1 MRTFYSLALVVC
13 LSAVPVLA
21 GDVNTPG
28 KSDPPPCTQ
37 NCITSTTTEPTVT
50 DEMRQI
56 ALELIVALIKP

>member
-1 MRTFYSLALVVC
+1 MRKTFSLVLVAC
-13 LSAVPVLA
+13 LLAVPALA
-21 GDVNTPG
+21 GEVNTPG